1 MVESYKYKSKIATA
15 IGFLAT
21 IIVSLGKDGLTKIIP
36 AEYVWIIPV
45 LVTIA
50 SWILA
55 QKTEDHRVVVA
66 EQKAIEDSTNY
77 WNGVKQVIDSH
88 KIAGYQIPD
97 TIIVERDG
105 KKVSVTS
112 NDFFN
117 YLYRTDKD
125 GLTGYARD
133 VKATKPEDALQDEIL
148 RAYLKFTG
156 GTYADLVKMA
166 INEEKVKTLRLQSK
180 GRKAAG
186 QMKITPP
193 TNPNTET
200 GKESFGY

>member
-66 EQKAIEDSTNY
+66 EQKAIED
-77 WNGVKQVIDSH
+77 
-88 KIAGYQIPD
+88 YQNEFENVTEDDDVDP
-97 TIIVERDG
+97 TI
-105 KKVSVTS
+105 
-112 NDFFN
+112 
-117 YLYRTDKD
+117 
-125 GLTGYARD
+125 
-133 VKATKPEDALQDEIL
+133 EDEDEIIIDDEIVGDEDG
-148 RAYLKFTG
+148 A
-156 GTYADLVKMA
+156 
-166 INEEKVKTLRLQSK
+166 
-180 GRKAAG
+180 
-186 QMKITPP
+186 
-193 TNPNTET
+193 
-200 GKESFGY
+200 

>member
-66 EQKAIEDSTNY
+66 EQKAIEDYKNEIITTDDD
-77 WNGVKQVIDSH
+77 IDVDPTAEEEDDDTEVVGDDEDDEGCWSH
-88 KIAGYQIPD
+88 HRRHRPSFRLWR
-97 TIIVERDG
+97 IVHRWG
-105 KKVSVTS
+105 
-112 NDFFN
+112 
-117 YLYRTDKD
+117 
-125 GLTGYARD
+125 
-133 VKATKPEDALQDEIL
+133 
-148 RAYLKFTG
+148 
-156 GTYADLVKMA
+156 
-166 INEEKVKTLRLQSK
+166 
-180 GRKAAG
+180 
-186 QMKITPP
+186 
-193 TNPNTET
+193 
-200 GKESFGY
+200 

>member
-66 EQKAIEDSTNY
+66 EQKAIEDYQNEITTDDD
-77 WNGVKQVIDSH
+77 IDVD
-88 KIAGYQIPD
+88 P
-97 TIIVERDG
+97 TI
-105 KKVSVTS
+105 
-112 NDFFN
+112 
-117 YLYRTDKD
+117 
-125 GLTGYARD
+125 
-133 VKATKPEDALQDEIL
+133 EDEDEIIIDDEIVGDEDG
-148 RAYLKFTG
+148 A
-156 GTYADLVKMA
+156 
-166 INEEKVKTLRLQSK
+166 
-180 GRKAAG
+180 
-186 QMKITPP
+186 
-193 TNPNTET
+193 
-200 GKESFGY
+200 